1 MRIIFGTLL
10 GATITHTGDLMLK
23 VLFFKNDSGVEPVRE
38 WLISEL
44 DKNDRFIVGED
55 IRTLQMNLPAVGM
68 PLVKPMG
75 NGLFEIRSNIS
86 DKRIVRT
93 LFCYSSNCMIL
104 LHIFIKKTQKTPKS
118 DIELATKRRNSQPKN
133 ILD

>member
-1 MRIIFGTLL
+1 
-10 GATITHTGDLMLK
+10 MLK

-44 DKNDRFIVGED
+44 NKSDRFIVGED

-86 DKRIVRT
+86 DKRIVRI
-93 LFCYSSNCMIL
+93 LFCYSSNSMVL
-104 LHIFIKKTQKTPKS
+104 LHIFIKKTQKTSKS

>member
-1 MRIIFGTLL
+1 
-10 GATITHTGDLMLK
+10 MLK

-86 DKRIVRT
+86 DKE
-93 LFCYSSNCMIL
+93 
-104 LHIFIKKTQKTPKS
+104 P
-118 DIELATKRRNSQPKN
+118 P
-133 ILD
+133 